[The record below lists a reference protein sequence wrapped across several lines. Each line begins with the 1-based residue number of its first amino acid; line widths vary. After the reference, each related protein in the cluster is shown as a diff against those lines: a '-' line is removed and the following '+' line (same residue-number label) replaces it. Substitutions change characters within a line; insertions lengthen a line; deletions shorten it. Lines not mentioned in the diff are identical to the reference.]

1 MSAMVLMIS
10 WALFLG
16 ALLTWIWTRKRIE
29 SFQKLLSERSDSG
42 QFVDELSALN
52 AGSIGMGD
60 RFLKLEQDLQSCA
73 RRIDELQSQIHNNS
87 PYAQA
92 ILMAQRGNS
101 LKDII
106 ELCGLSVNEAQLLIM
121 LHQKKRVA

>member
-60 RFLKLEQDLQSCA
+60 RFLKLEQDLQVMCSSH
-73 RRIDELQSQIHNNS
+73 R
-87 PYAQA
+87 
-92 ILMAQRGNS
+92 
-101 LKDII
+101 
-106 ELCGLSVNEAQLLIM
+106 
-121 LHQKKRVA
+121 